1 VESPGRAAGVRAD
14 IEGPELGERLRLH
27 VSAGVIFARPYGMA
41 QDFETLLKEIFGE
54 PLSRLTQF
62 QSDQLGK
69 LTARLQDIAR
79 EAVKEEL
86 SKLQQDVAELRTRL
100 ARLEEE
106 RAEDHR
112 DSL

>member
-1 VESPGRAAGVRAD
+1 
-14 IEGPELGERLRLH
+14 
-27 VSAGVIFARPYGMA
+27 MA
-41 QDFETLLKEIFGE
+41 QDFEQLLKDVFGE

-79 EAVKEEL
+79 DAVKDDLAKMTTEI
-86 SKLQQDVAELRTRL
+86 AELRTRL

-106 RAEDHR
+106 RAQAAA
-112 DSL
+112 DSLEASF